1 MASVTSSTGVFSGLD
16 TNSIIS
22 KLMAVEQQPLQDYS
36 VKKSGYQ
43 AELSVFGKLKSSLA
57 NLNTASDALKTLNT
71 QTMKA
76 SSSDTSVFSATA
88 SSTATAGT
96 YSIQVNQLATAQSIY
111 STTFASD
118 NSEIADLSGAATQKL
133 KIQVGSASATEI
145 TIDST
150 NNTLAGIR
158 DAINAANA
166 GVTASTINT
175 GFEITSANNTI
186 VFNDGSNRTAT
197 LAAGTYSGD
206 ALAVE
211 LKRALE
217 AANGGADTYGVS
229 YDSTSKKFAISSD
242 STNSNPIDILWED
255 SGTTAGPLLGF
266 SASDHAA
273 VAAGGSTSGDS
284 SVGGYRLIL
293 NSSATGAANHI
304 KISID
309 EDNDSTYSGTGVE
322 IDQTGLSRLAFDA
335 SYSSTGAVAGGVT
348 NMSQT
353 AAALS
358 ATMVVNG
365 LNVSRDSNTV
375 SDLISGVTLNLLSKS
390 TTTTPTLTVA
400 NDTQAVTDKVK
411 DFVTAYN
418 SANTL
423 IRSVTTSSAT
433 SKALLAGDGAVNGML
448 NTLRTA
454 ITTSFGNYSP
464 AALGITHDKNGT
476 LQLDSSVL
484 ETYLKTDLSGTI
496 ASLNKMGKSFDDSVS
511 FFVNTAIPARTDGL
525 TLAIKRVDGS
535 TANLQR
541 RLTLT
546 QAQLTKR
553 FNDLDALIGNLQASG
568 TALLQQLQSTSK

>member
-76 SSSDTSVFSATA
+76 SSSDTSVFSTTA
-88 SSTATAGT
+88 SSTTTAGT

-197 LAAGTYSGD
+197 LAAGTYSSD

-217 AANGGADTYGVS
+217 AANGVADTYGVS
-229 YDSTSKKFAISSD
+229 YNSTSKGGAGGGGAAGAG
-242 STNSNPIDILWED
+242 PGD
-255 SGTTAGPLLGF
+255 SGG
-266 SASDHAA
+266 
-273 VAAGGSTSGDS
+273 
-284 SVGGYRLIL
+284 
-293 NSSATGAANHI
+293 
-304 KISID
+304 
-309 EDNDSTYSGTGVE
+309 
-322 IDQTGLSRLAFDA
+322 
-335 SYSSTGAVAGGVT
+335 
-348 NMSQT
+348 
-353 AAALS
+353 
-358 ATMVVNG
+358 
-365 LNVSRDSNTV
+365 
-375 SDLISGVTLNLLSKS
+375 
-390 TTTTPTLTVA
+390 
-400 NDTQAVTDKVK
+400 
-411 DFVTAYN
+411 
-418 SANTL
+418 
-423 IRSVTTSSAT
+423 
-433 SKALLAGDGAVNGML
+433 
-448 NTLRTA
+448 
-454 ITTSFGNYSP
+454 
-464 AALGITHDKNGT
+464 
-476 LQLDSSVL
+476 
-484 ETYLKTDLSGTI
+484 
-496 ASLNKMGKSFDDSVS
+496 
-511 FFVNTAIPARTDGL
+511 
-525 TLAIKRVDGS
+525 
-535 TANLQR
+535 
-541 RLTLT
+541 
-546 QAQLTKR
+546 
-553 FNDLDALIGNLQASG
+553 
-568 TALLQQLQSTSK
+568 